1 MPDVDRI
8 ASRIVAVRGRRVIVD
23 ADLAALYGV
32 PTKRLNQ
39 QVRRNPK
46 RFPADFVFRLSD
58 GERAEVVAKC
68 DHLARLRFS
77 VNLPLVYTEHGA
89 LMASSVLKTRRAV
102 EVSLHVVRALVQMR
116 NALAAHREIAGRLDQ
131 LERRVG
137 SHDQT
142 IVEILRAL
150 RELMRPAEPPKRRRI
165 GFVRDD

>member
-46 RFPADFVFRLSD
+46 RFPADFVFKLSD

-102 EVSLHVVRALVQMR
+102 EVSLHVVRAFVQMR

>member
-102 EVSLHVVRALVQMR
+102 EVSLHVVRAFVQMR